1 MKKKIIHIEHEKG
14 IALLA
19 IHFIVMLFIETD
31 FRFSLLYE
39 MRLSFFVEKSKQN
52 RSTRFEITKCMLQ
65 LTDGLKKAHRRNGFV
80 SLSFPQ
86 APVTLFI
93 ILCYFES
100 PASTFGFVKAIR
112 LRALP

>member
-1 MKKKIIHIEHEKG
+1 MTKNTLFYYVIFTG
-14 IALLA
+14 LGTVLNVVLA
-19 IHFIVMLFIETD
+19 IAIDQCVFKKCAKTMQTVMTVSYTHLD
-31 FRFSLLYE
+31 VYKRQ
-39 MRLSFFVEKSKQN
+39 V
-52 RSTRFEITKCMLQ
+52 LQ
-65 LTDGLKKAHRRNGFV
+65 FTDGLKKAHRRNGFV